1 MSVCITA
8 PRVRIQSLLTHDIA
22 VATDSGPLIIPAS
35 GPAEPRVVSGRARRK
50 TVWVGPRRVT
60 VMTPGPDLGTA
71 ALPPARP
78 GVLLV
83 VSARTAQ
90 ANRARRDLV
99 YPGPSSG
106 QMIQGLR
113 VSDELRKAC

>member
-1 MSVCITA
+1 MT
-8 PRVRIQSLLTHDIA
+8 RVRVQSLLAHDIA
-22 VATDSGPLIIPAS
+22 VATDAGPLIIPAS
-35 GPAEPRVVSGRARRK
+35 GPTEPRVVSGMARRES
-50 TVWVGPRRVT
+50 VRVGSKGIT
-60 VMTPGPDLGTA
+60 VMTPGPDLGTT
-71 ALPPARP
+71 ALPPARD

-106 QMIQGLR
+106 QVYKGLR
-113 VSDELRKAC
+113 VSDELRRA

>member
-1 MSVCITA
+1 MT
-8 PRVRIQSLLTHDIA
+8 RVRIQSLLAHDIA
-22 VATDSGPLIIPAS
+22 VETGAGPIIIPAS
-35 GPAEPRVVSGRARRK
+35 GPTEPRVVSGRARRE
-50 TVWVGPRRVT
+50 TVWVGSKRVT
-60 VMTPGPDLGTA
+60 VMTPGPDLGTT

-90 ANRARRDLV
+90 ANRGRRDLV

-106 QMIQGLR
+106 QMFQGLR
-113 VSDELRKAC
+113 VSDELRRVC

>member
-1 MSVCITA
+1 MNQV
-8 PRVRIQSLLTHDIA
+8 RVQSLLAHDIA
-22 VATDSGPLIIPAS
+22 VETDAGPMIIPAS
-35 GPAEPRVVSGRARRK
+35 GPTEPRVVSGRARRE
-50 TVWVGPRRVT
+50 TVRVGSRGIT
-60 VMTPGPDLGTA
+60 VMTPGPDLGTT

-83 VSARTAQ
+83 VSARTVQ

-106 QMIQGLR
+106 RMIQGLR
-113 VSDELRKAC
+113 VSDELRRA

>member
-1 MSVCITA
+1 MNRA
-8 PRVRIQSLLTHDIA
+8 RVQSLLAHDIA
-22 VATDSGPLIIPAS
+22 VATDAGPIIIPAS
-35 GPAEPRVVSGRARRK
+35 GPAEPRVVSGRARRE
-50 TVWVGPRRVT
+50 TVQVGSRGIT

-71 ALPPARP
+71 SLPPERP

-106 QMIQGLR
+106 QMIRGLR
-113 VSDELRKAC
+113 VSDELRRVC

>member
-1 MSVCITA
+1 MT
-8 PRVRIQSLLTHDIA
+8 RVRIQSLLAHDIA
-22 VATDSGPLIIPAS
+22 IETDAGPIIIPAS
-35 GPAEPRVVSGRARRK
+35 GPAEPRVVSGRARRE
-50 TVWVGPRRVT
+50 TVLVGSKRVT

-71 ALPPARP
+71 ALPPPRP

-90 ANRARRDLV
+90 ANRGRRDLV

-106 QMIQGLR
+106 KMIQGLR
-113 VSDELRKAC
+113 VSDELRHVC

>member
-1 MSVCITA
+1 MT
-8 PRVRIQSLLTHDIA
+8 RVRIQSLLAHDIA
-22 VATDSGPLIIPAS
+22 VETDAGPIIIPAS
-35 GPAEPRVVSGRARRK
+35 GPAEPRVVSGRARRE
-50 TVWVGPRRVT
+50 TVLVGSKGVT

-90 ANRARRDLV
+90 ANRGRRDLV

-106 QMIQGLR
+106 RMIQGLR
-113 VSDELRKAC
+113 VSDELRRVC